1 MPGRLQISVDCVDPV
16 PLAVFWAA
24 ALGYQV
30 EDPPAG
36 FVSWNE
42 YYRSLGVPD
51 EELDDD
57 QDAADSI
64 VDPAGRGPRIRFEP
78 VPERKAVKNRLH
90 FDLKVA
96 DRSAPVAERMPVV
109 DAEAD
114 RLVGARRPR
123 PPAGAAR
130 RHRPLLRGTGRPRGQ
145 RILRRLRLA
154 PPGSGER

>member
-1 MPGRLQISVDCVDPV
+1 VPGRLQISVDCVDPV

-78 VPERKAVKNRLH
+78 VPERKSVKNRLH

-114 RLVGARRPR
+114 RLIALGARV
-123 PPAGAAR
+123 
-130 RHRPLLRGTGRPRGQ
+130 
-145 RILRRLRLA
+145 LRRV
-154 PPGSGER
+154 PPGAIDHYFVVLADPEGNEFCVA